1 MQPAKTAG
9 TQRLT
14 RVNCGS
20 FRTIRYKAKSL
31 DGLQARR
38 GPQDLPG
45 LPRIRARSAK
55 RLG

>member
-1 MQPAKTAG
+1 MQSAKTAG

-14 RVNCGS
+14 RLNCGI
-20 FRTIRYKAKSL
+20 FRTIRYKAMSL
-31 DGLQARR
+31 DGLFARL

>member
-20 FRTIRYKAKSL
+20 FRTIRYKAMSL
-31 DGLQARR
+31 DGLRARL
-38 GPQDLPG
+38 GPQDLLG
-45 LPRIRARSAK
+45 LPRIRARSAN